1 MEKPQTYQQ
10 EGKSSLFRKKS
21 LEHISSPEELHDYMR
36 VTSPKLWMLLSI
48 VIALLAGFVVY
59 ASTATMENAMPVP
72 VQVENYHFNDPNTGE
87 DYYGKAIY
95 AELDISYME
104 TLKPGM
110 KVRLAGETGSIN
122 SFYTSEDKL
131 GVLIDMDNEKLP
143 LPDGS
148 YEAEIVLESV
158 TPISF
163 LLN

>member
-1 MEKPQTYQQ
+1 
-10 EGKSSLFRKKS
+10 
-21 LEHISSPEELHDYMR
+21 
-36 VTSPKLWMLLSI
+36 
-48 VIALLAGFVVY
+48 
-59 ASTATMENAMPVP
+59 MPVP